1 MLVNQQLA
9 PSTKVFVIFKL
20 TRYGPLTVLEENQV
34 LSRLHFSI
42 LDGLWAKHVKT
53 ANYVLRSLQ
62 QRA

>member
-34 LSRLHFSI
+34 LSRLHFFIQYWMDFGQNS
-42 LDGLWAKHVKT
+42 
-53 ANYVLRSLQ
+53 
-62 QRA
+62 